1 MPLHKPVFSR
11 HTAQRAPIFTMHHA
25 ITTWGTSL
33 MSSLAKATRTF
44 RSAAFA
50 RLGGHVLHSHR
61 LLILLVTLA
70 LLHGALY
77 ATLIPPW
84 QAPDETGH
92 FEYAWL
98 LAHLRRVPSR
108 EDISTGFEAQLIDSL
123 YRYRFGDY
131 TGRTL
136 PAERPER
143 LDGFPRSILAR
154 RARTVRAER
163 FSLGYAVQALATLP
177 LEPKS
182 MEAQLYAARLSSVL
196 LNALIVALAYLVFR
210 QLFPG
215 RELPAFLAAG
225 IVLLVPQHTF
235 INATAGDG
243 TLAEAGAVMAI
254 YGWVSAYRRRF
265 GPLEILAIV
274 AGTLIGNLSKN
285 TVLFLIPV
293 DLLFAAWWVVRRFWH
308 GWHWWQAA
316 ALLLTLLLLCSGLWL
331 WRDSALGQRAIGW
344 LQQVV
349 LSPDDWAWADGN
361 GTSFGQALL
370 ITHDTFWADFGWL
383 TVPLTARWYSAI
395 AGLSLLALLG
405 WTLAP
410 ADVPVRAGLKPAATR
425 PDPSVRADLR
435 LPPTLSNVSVRAVS
449 EPAPT
454 STNIPVR
461 ASLKPAPT
469 PADTPVRA
477 GFSKESPWDKPAPT
491 SPSRWAVP
499 MSLLL
504 IGAAFTAYAWGYLL
518 SRPGRPYGLQGRY
531 LFPVLIPFA
540 YLLAGGW
547 DRLTAGRRAP
557 AHLLLAA
564 LALLDAWA
572 LALYVLPY
580 YYG

>member
-1 MPLHKPVFSR
+1 MPN
-11 HTAQRAPIFTMHHA
+11 
-25 ITTWGTSL
+25 
-33 MSSLAKATRTF
+33 LAKAGCDAPPPKQAGVSGDVRDE
-44 RSAAFA
+44 SELLAFA
-50 RLGGHVLHSHR
+50 RLAAHALHTHR
-61 LLILLVTLA
+61 LLVLLVTLA

-77 ATLIPPW
+77 AALIPPW

-108 EDISTGFEAQLIDSL
+108 IDISPGFEGQLIDSL

-131 TGRTL
+131 TARAL

-143 LDGFPRSILAR
+143 LDGFPLSIVAR

-410 ADVPVRAGLKPAATR
+410 ADVPVRAG
-425 PDPSVRADLR
+425 
-435 LPPTLSNVSVRAVS
+435 S

-454 STNIPVR
+454 STDIPVR
-461 ASLKPAPT
+461 ASLKPAL
-469 PADTPVRA
+469 A
-477 GFSKESPWDKPAPT
+477 

-499 MSLLL
+499 MSFLL
-504 IGAAFTAYAWGYLL
+504 IAAALTAYAWGYLL

-531 LFPVLIPFA
+531 LFPVLIPLA

-547 DRLTAGRRAP
+547 DRLTAGRRAA
-557 AHLLLAA
+557 AHLLLAV
-564 LALLDAWA
+564 LLLLDAWA
-572 LALYVLPY
+572 VMMYVVPY